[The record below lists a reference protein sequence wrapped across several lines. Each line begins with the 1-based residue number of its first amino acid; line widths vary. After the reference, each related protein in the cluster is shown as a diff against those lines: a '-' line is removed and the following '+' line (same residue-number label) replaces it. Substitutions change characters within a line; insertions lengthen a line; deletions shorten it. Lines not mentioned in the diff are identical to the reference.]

1 MQIDKQTIKKLSNLS
16 KLQFSEQ
23 EEADIIKD
31 LSQIV
36 SFVEKL
42 QEIDTEN
49 VDPLIYISEEKNVVR
64 KDIVE
69 QSLTHEEALMNA
81 PKKDSDYF
89 RAPKVIAPK

>member
-1 MQIDKQTIKKLSNLS
+1 MQIDKQIITKLSNLS
-16 KLQFSEQ
+16 KLKFSEQ
-23 EEADIIKD
+23 EEEEIIKD

-36 SFVEKL
+36 TFVEKL

-69 QSLTHEEALMNA
+69 QTLTHEEALMNA

-89 RAPKVIAPK
+89 RAPKVIAQK